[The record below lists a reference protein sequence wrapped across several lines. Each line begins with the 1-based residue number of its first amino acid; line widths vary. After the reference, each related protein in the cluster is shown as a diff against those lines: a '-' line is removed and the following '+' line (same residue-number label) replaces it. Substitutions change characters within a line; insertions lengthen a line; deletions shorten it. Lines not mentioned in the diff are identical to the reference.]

1 MAVATAKPLRVNKL
15 RSIANPHR
23 AIWTAPLAFFL
34 RPTLMLQAKNL
45 RRFVVENFRTSVAKS
60 LLWRP
65 GAIDTS
71 DDAVA
76 WIHGE
81 EPCTK

>member
-45 RRFVVENFRTSVAKS
+45 RRFVVENFRTSAAKCRLYGS
-60 LLWRP
+60 R
-65 GAIDTS
+65 AMDAS
-71 DDAVA
+71 DRAGVS
-76 WIHGE
+76 IHGE
-81 EPCTK
+81 ETCTK